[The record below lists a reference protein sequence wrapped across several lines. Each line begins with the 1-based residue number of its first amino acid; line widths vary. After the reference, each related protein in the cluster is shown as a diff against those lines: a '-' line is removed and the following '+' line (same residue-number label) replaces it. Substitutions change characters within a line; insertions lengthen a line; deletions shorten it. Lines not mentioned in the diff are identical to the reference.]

1 MKRYGKYLV
10 GTDGCSK
17 DGHKVRDCPT
27 VAARRREVKQDHPY
41 ALDSGAPKR
50 NHFYALRA

>member
-1 MKRYGKYLV
+1 MKHYGKYLV

-50 NHFYALRA
+50 NHFYAL